1 MQRRAV
7 LKGLM
12 VGGAVL
18 STPLAVQARQAPAA
32 GRDGADEPE
41 AGIAPP
47 ASDPDAPWEL
57 VAPLVV
63 GSDLGSGWQVA
74 ALSAVERG
82 AVVLTLAH
90 PSGRQAQVHL
100 CRRGSEPRGIAH
112 TADLDLVLMN
122 GGDGKTPTG
131 EGIGRAVKTVALRI
145 NRGQRGGQRST
156 TLLTHRARL
165 HRFGAREIGA

>member
-7 LKGLM
+7 LKGVM
-12 VGGAVL
+12 VGGVVL
-18 STPLAVQARQAPAA
+18 STPLAVQARQPPAA
-32 GRDGADEPE
+32 GLGGAAEPE
-41 AGIAPP
+41 SPSTPP
-47 ASDPDAPWEL
+47 GLSSDPHAPWEL
-57 VAPLVV
+57 VAPLVA
-63 GSDLGSGWQVA
+63 GSTVGSGWQVA

-90 PSGRQAQVHL
+90 RSGQHAQVHL

-131 EGIGRAVKTVALRI
+131 EGIGRAVKTVALQMAERQD
-145 NRGQRGGQRST
+145 GPT
-156 TLLTHRARL
+156 ELLTHRARL